1 MWRNQHPILFDSTFD
16 SISCH
21 CPSDPT
27 HTFARAA
34 PPRQVDGE
42 QALLHKHRQQIERL
56 RARLSQMHVMPMDPR
71 DAEAAANEQV
81 FARVRPVPFLH
92 N

>member
-1 MWRNQHPILFDSTFD
+1 
-16 SISCH
+16 
-21 CPSDPT
+21 
-27 HTFARAA
+27 
-34 PPRQVDGE
+34 VDGE

-81 FARVRPVPFLH
+81 LHGSDLFLF
-92 N
+92 